1 MTGASSEEAQV
12 TRWWWIRHAPV
23 IGDGGRIYGQA
34 DLDCDCSDDALF
46 AALSRLLPEDPLWV
60 VSSLKRT
67 HATAQA
73 IRAQRHGSSGHAPII
88 VPEFREQFL
97 GDWQGL
103 PRDAFFAGRTKRAAS
118 YWFGPADER
127 APGGESFSDL
137 CARVEPA
144 IATLTERHR
153 GRDIVCVAH
162 GGTIRAALRAALGIP
177 AETALGFAIAN
188 CGLTR
193 IDHVALPR
201 EQGWRVACVN
211 IFPKALNSG
220 A

>member
-1 MTGASSEEAQV
+1 MSARSGEAGHV

-60 VSSLKRT
+60 VSSLKRAR
-67 HATAQA
+67 ATAQA
-73 IRAQRHGSSGHAPII
+73 IRAQRHEPTGRAPIV

-103 PRDAFFAGRTKRAAS
+103 PRDAFFAGREQRAAS

-144 IATLTERHR
+144 IKALTERHR
-153 GRDIVCVAH
+153 GQDIVCVAH
-162 GGTIRAALRAALGIP
+162 GGTIRAALRAALEIP

-193 IDHVALPR
+193 IDHIALPGD
-201 EQGWRVACVN
+201 EGWRVACVN
-211 IFPKALNSG
+211 IFPKALNAS

>member
-1 MTGASSEEAQV
+1 MTAPIGGGGAGHALVVDPARPCNRRWRAYLRAGRSRLRLFGSGALRSAFAASSKRSALAGFAPEADSC
-12 TRWWWIRHAPV
+12 HGAGDSCA
-23 IGDGGRIYGQA
+23 IGM
-34 DLDCDCSDDALF
+34 ALP
-46 AALSRLLPEDPLWV
+46 AMRRSLSRNFV
-60 VSSLKRT
+60 NN
-67 HATAQA
+67 
-73 IRAQRHGSSGHAPII
+73 
-88 VPEFREQFL
+88 FL

-103 PRDAFFAGRTKRAAS
+103 PREGFFAGRAKRAAS

-144 IATLTERHR
+144 IAALTEGHR

-193 IDHVALPR
+193 IDHVALT
-201 EQGWRVACVN
+201 G
-211 IFPKALNSG
+211 
-220 A
+220 